1 MVEKSHTAGWF
12 PELYEPFR
20 NFGRKVSEWF
30 APRSEA
36 SASSDDY
43 EISVELPGVKLED
56 VDVSVHDNV
65 ISITGE
71 KRYEHAESG
80 RTFFFSEREYGAFQR
95 SFKLPPDADPNGIDA
110 NFSDGV
116 LNLRVKKQLQK
127 QSKGKKVTVN
137 RG

>member
-20 NFGRKVSEWF
+20 NIGRKVAEWF

-71 KRYEHAESG
+71 KRYEHSESG

-95 SFKLPPDADPNGIDA
+95 SFRLPPDADSNSIEA

-116 LNLRVKKQLQK
+116 LNLRVKKQVQK
-127 QSKGKKVTVN
+127 QSTGKKVTVK